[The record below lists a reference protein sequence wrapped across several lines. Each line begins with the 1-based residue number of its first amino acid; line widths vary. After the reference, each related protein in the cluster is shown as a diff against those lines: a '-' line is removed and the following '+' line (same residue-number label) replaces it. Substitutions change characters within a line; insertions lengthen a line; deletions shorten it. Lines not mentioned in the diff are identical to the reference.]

1 MQEVITM
8 KKTALALALCLV
20 IALCCACD
28 MTPLRSDVPE
38 TKSTPDDTVPASTVT
53 FDVNGREYS
62 VKVLDSWDAQPVTLD
77 DGQWGLTLTP
87 KAQPKLKYYLEFYKQ
102 EQVFGVCGTGL
113 EEEETVIGGM
123 EANVG
128 YYDGA
133 DYWSF
138 VSFDCGGMSGSL
150 SWGIDEGDARQ
161 LGISE
166 YNAQAMTMLE
176 SLAAN

>member
-1 MQEVITM
+1 M
-8 KKTALALALCLV
+8 KKAALALALCMA

-62 VKVLDSWDAQPVTLD
+62 VKVLDSWEAAPITLD

-150 SWGIDEGDARQ
+150 TWGIDGEGDARQ

>member
-1 MQEVITM
+1 M
-8 KKTALALALCLV
+8 KKAALALALCMV

-38 TKSTPDDTVPASTVT
+38 AKSTPDDTVPASTVT

-62 VKVLDSWDAQPVTLD
+62 VKVLDSWDAAPITLD

-87 KAQPKLKYYLEFYKQ
+87 KAQPKLSYNLLLSKQ
-102 EQVFGVCGTGL
+102 MQGFGVCGTGL
-113 EEEETVIGGM
+113 EEEKTVIGGM

-128 YYDGA
+128 YYYGA

-150 SWGIDEGDARQ
+150 TWGIDGEGDARQ

-166 YNAQAMTMLE
+166 YNAQAITMLE

>member
-1 MQEVITM
+1 M
-8 KKTALALALCLV
+8 KKAALALALCMV

-53 FDVNGREYS
+53 FDVNGRDYS
-62 VKVLDSWDAQPVTLD
+62 VKVFDSWEAAPITLN
-77 DGQWGLTLTP
+77 DGEWGLTLTP
-87 KAQPKLKYYLEFYKQ
+87 KAQPKLSYNLLLYKQ
-102 EQVFGVCGTGL
+102 MQGFGVCGTGL
-113 EEEETVIGGM
+113 EEEKTVIGGM

-138 VSFDCGGMSGSL
+138 ISFDCGGMSGSL
-150 SWGIDEGDARQ
+150 TWGIGGEGDARQ

>member
-1 MQEVITM
+1 M
-8 KKTALALALCLV
+8 KKAALALALCMA

-38 TKSTPDDTVPASTVT
+38 AKSTPNTALPTSTVT
-53 FDVNGREYS
+53 FDVNGRDYS
-62 VKVLDSWDAQPVTLD
+62 VKVFDSWEAEPITLD

-87 KAQPKLKYYLEFYKQ
+87 KAQPQLKYYLEFYKQ
-102 EQVFGVCGTGL
+102 EQGFGACGTGL
-113 EEEETVIGGM
+113 EEEKTVIGGM

-150 SWGIDEGDARQ
+150 TWGIDEGDARQ